1 MTYQFDHLVVMG
13 RDRMENASDIF
24 TSLGFSLSPISK
36 HNLGSSNRLAVFD
49 SSYLEVLGWE
59 ANSTPT
65 RKEIADEP
73 FGLNALVFR
82 ATNADACHQH
92 LVDQGFAPNPIQ
104 DLSRP
109 VKFGNEIGEVK
120 FRTIR
125 FASQPIS
132 GLRIYFCEHLTP
144 EYIWREDY
152 MNHPNQMRDISEIE
166 ISSHTPEK
174 VYLQLI
180 KLLMHQTDESKV
192 LSKES
197 SLMIQLENC
206 LLKIK
211 SSGSQP
217 GTFINSITIL
227 HKSGVKN
234 LVVDKNIFQHFI

>member
-1 MTYQFDHLVVMG
+1 MTYKFDHLVVMG
-13 RDRMENASDIF
+13 RDRMECASDLF
-24 TSLGFSLSPISK
+24 TSLGFTLSPISK

-82 ATNADACHQH
+82 TTNADACHQN

-109 VKFGNEIGEVK
+109 VKAGNEIGEAK

-144 EYIWREDY
+144 EYIWREEY
-152 MNHPNQMRDISEIE
+152 MTHPNQMRGLSEIE
-166 ISSHTPEK
+166 ISSFMPET
-174 VYLQLI
+174 VYLQLV
-180 KLLMHQTDESKV
+180 KLLMHQTDESKDF
-192 LSKES
+192 SIES
-197 SLMIQLENC
+197 SFMIQLENC
-206 LLKIK
+206 LFKIK

-217 GTFINSITIL
+217 GTFINSFTMMY
-227 HKSGVKN
+227 KGGMKN
-234 LVVDKNIFQHFI
+234 LVVDKNIFNI

>member
-1 MTYQFDHLVVMG
+1 MTYEFDHLVVIG
-13 RDRMENASDIF
+13 RDRMESAFDIL

-59 ANSTPT
+59 SNSTPI

-82 ATNADACHQH
+82 TTNADICYQH
-92 LVDQGFAPNPIQ
+92 LVDKGFAPNPIQ

-109 VKFGNEIGEVK
+109 VKAGDEIGEVK

-125 FASQPIS
+125 FASQPIA

-152 MNHPNQMRDISEIE
+152 MTHPNQMKGMREIE
-166 ISSHTPEK
+166 ISSFAPKK

-180 KLLMHQTDESKV
+180 KLLMHQTDESQDF
-192 LSKES
+192 SKES
-197 SLMIQLENC
+197 SFMIQLENC

-211 SSGSQP
+211 RGGSQS
-217 GTFINSITIL
+217 GTFINSFTMM
-227 HKSGVKN
+227 HKGGSKA
-234 LVVDKNIFQHFI
+234 LVINKNIFNI

>member
-13 RDRMENASDIF
+13 RDRMESASDIF

-82 ATNADACHQH
+82 TTNADACHQH
-92 LVDQGFAPNPIQ
+92 LVNQGFAPNPIQ

-109 VKFGNEIGEVK
+109 VKFGNETGEAK

-152 MNHPNQMRDISEIE
+152 MTHPNQMGGISEIE
-166 ISSHTPEK
+166 ITSFAPEK

-180 KLLMHQTDESKV
+180 RLLMHQTDESQD
-192 LSKES
+192 LPKES

-206 LLKIK
+206 LFKIK
-211 SSGSQP
+211 SSGSQQ
-217 GTFINSITIL
+217 GTFINSFTMM
-227 HKSGVKN
+227 HKSGIKN
-234 LVVDKNIFQHFI
+234 LVVDKNVFNI